1 MLVHTVILP
10 VLVTFT
16 GLHHFFPPIMEDDV
30 PNVARFRSYYDYLDS
45 LIAEEDIRY
54 LQDGELARLIAELGY
69 RGTGKTLTEKEY
81 LEEIEKIEMAKKL
94 KEINENAEQAGDL
107 LGPVEGESPLV
118 TAIKQRYKDNK
129 EGRMNSVLFIYTK
142 SESEE
147 ISGHIDLSARC

>member
-1 MLVHTVILP
+1 
-10 VLVTFT
+10 
-16 GLHHFFPPIMEDDV
+16 MEDDV

-45 LIAEEDIRY
+45 LIASEDIRY

-107 LGPVEGESPLV
+107 LGAVEGESPLV
-118 TAIKQRYKDNK
+118 RAIKQRYKDNK
-129 EGRMNSVLFIYTK
+129 EGRMNTVVYIYTK

-147 ISGHIDLSARC
+147 ISGHIDLSARLVRVKL

>member
-1 MLVHTVILP
+1 
-10 VLVTFT
+10 
-16 GLHHFFPPIMEDDV
+16 MEDDV

-45 LIAEEDIRY
+45 LIASEDIRY

-107 LGPVEGESPLV
+107 LGAVEGESALV
-118 TAIKQRYKDNK
+118 TAIKQR
-129 EGRMNSVLFIYTK
+129 FA
-142 SESEE
+142 ESRGSDHYNPVWWPG
-147 ISGHIDLSARC
+147 IKTTRRAG

>member
-1 MLVHTVILP
+1 MD
-10 VLVTFT
+10 
-16 GLHHFFPPIMEDDV
+16 EDV

-45 LIAEEDIRY
+45 LIASEDIRY

-107 LGPVEGESPLV
+107 LGAVEGESPLV
-118 TAIKQRYKDNK
+118 RAIKQRYKDNK
-129 EGRMNSVLFIYTK
+129 EGRMNTVVYIYTK

-147 ISGHIDLSARC
+147 ISGHIDLSARLVRVKL

>member
-1 MLVHTVILP
+1 
-10 VLVTFT
+10 
-16 GLHHFFPPIMEDDV
+16 MEDDV

-45 LIAEEDIRY
+45 LIASEDIRY

-107 LGPVEGESPLV
+107 LGAVEGESALV
-118 TAIKQRYKDNK
+118 TAIKQRLTSAGSDMYHSLWWS
-129 EGRMNSVLFIYTK
+129 GTK
-142 SESEE
+142 TTRRA
-147 ISGHIDLSARC
+147 G

>member
-1 MLVHTVILP
+1 
-10 VLVTFT
+10 
-16 GLHHFFPPIMEDDV
+16 MEDDV

-142 SESEE
+142 SESEG